1 MLPIYAIGL
10 PLGTI
15 VGPLIGGTFSNAAD
29 RFRFLDV
36 PLLRQYP
43 YAAPCL
49 ISALV
54 SAVGAALTYFLL
66 EEVWRFPSAL
76 AVARVTH

>member
-15 VGPLIGGTFSNAAD
+15 VGPMIGGTFSNAAD
-29 RFRFLDV
+29 KFRIFDV

-49 ISALV
+49 ISAMV
-54 SAVGAALTYFLL
+54 YAVGAALTYFLL
-66 EEVWRFPSAL
+66 EEVWHFPPVPRFT
-76 AVARVTH
+76 R